1 LNSEQRLERIAGL
14 KAAPRSQPENH
25 GQRAGPALPLDRVKR
40 STYPLHHGHGGFQL
54 GVALKGDMTAVN
66 PLAHDL
72 GIQDVDVRNLAFLD
86 TETTGLGGGAGCLVF
101 LVGLGHFTHDAFVV
115 EQHLLTSPGEEEG
128 FLEGIRASLEGF
140 PGVATYFGKAFDRPR
155 LEDRFVFHHKDFKL
169 PADPHLDLHTL
180 ARRLWGEHLPDCK
193 LRTLEERILGFERTD
208 DLPGALCPEA
218 YRCHLN
224 GDSSLLQGVLD
235 HNLDDILSLAVL
247 IHVVRLEALH
257 PASIKARILVARG
270 LEALGRPDRALALL
284 ESAAAEERSQNDEFG
299 GRYATRHR
307 ALRALA
313 EALKRWG
320 QLEKAVVQWG
330 AMVEAGEGGIY
341 PLVELAKHFEHHEG
355 DPARALTLTRAAR
368 KICSR
373 HEKPTLEHRLER
385 LIRKGGASKASG
397 TLEPGPGTL
406 ASRLPLS
413 RPAGSG
419 RGRHDLDAVADE
431 A

>member
-1 LNSEQRLERIAGL
+1 MA
-14 KAAPRSQPENH
+14 
-25 GQRAGPALPLDRVKR
+25 
-40 STYPLHHGHGGFQL
+40 
-54 GVALKGDMTAVN
+54 AVN

-101 LVGLGHFTHDAFVV
+101 LVGLGHFTDDAFVV
-115 EQHLLTSPGEEEG
+115 EQHLLTSPGKEVA
-128 FLEGIRASLEGF
+128 FLEGIRAGLQAF
-140 PGVATYFGKAFDRPR
+140 TGVATYFGKAFDRPR
-155 LEDRFVFHHKDFKL
+155 LEDRFVFQHLDFKL
-169 PADPHLDLHTL
+169 PANPHLDLHTL

-224 GDSSLLQGVLD
+224 GDSSLLQDVQE
-235 HNLDDILSLAVL
+235 HNLDDILSLVVL
-247 IHVVRLEALH
+247 AHVVRLEAHH
-257 PASIKARILVARG
+257 PASLKARILVARG

-284 ESAAAEERSQNDEFG
+284 EAAAGEERRLEE
-299 GRYATRHR
+299 RYATRHR
-307 ALRALA
+307 ALRALG

-320 QLEKAVVQWG
+320 QLDRAVIHWA
-330 AMVEAGEGGIY
+330 AMAEAGEGGPY
-341 PLVELAKHFEHHEG
+341 PLVELAKHFEHHES
-355 DPARALTLTRAAR
+355 DPDRALSLTRAAL

-373 HEKPTLEHRLER
+373 REAPGLAHRAQR
-385 LIRKGGASKASG
+385 LIRKGGATGEGGPPRHRKEPKDDRESG
-397 TLEPGPGTL
+397 TLKPGPGTL

-413 RPAGSG
+413 GPA
-419 RGRHDLDAVADE
+419 RGRRDLDAVSDE